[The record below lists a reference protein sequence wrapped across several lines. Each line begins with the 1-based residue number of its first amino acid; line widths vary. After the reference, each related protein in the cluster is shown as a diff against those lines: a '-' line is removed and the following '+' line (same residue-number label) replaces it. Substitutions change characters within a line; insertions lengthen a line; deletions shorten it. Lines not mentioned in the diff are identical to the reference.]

1 MEKYKFSAEY
11 EMKASPRM
19 LFSYFTTPAGLA
31 QWFADD
37 VSVDGG
43 KIFNFQWDNRPH
55 YAKIAAQRL
64 NRYVKFEFLDDNRTE
79 TTDPNYIEFKFDQN
93 ELTQS
98 SFVKITDY
106 SEIQDVDDL
115 QELWEN
121 LISSLRETVG
131 G

>member
-11 EMKASPRM
+11 EIKASPKM

-37 VSVDGG
+37 VSIDGG
-43 KIFNFQWDNRPH
+43 KIFNFQWDSQPH
-55 YAKIAAQRL
+55 YAKIATQRL
-64 NRYVKFEFLDDNRTE
+64 NRYVKFEFLNDDRSE
-79 TTDPNYIEFKFDQN
+79 TADPNYIEFKFDQN

-98 SFVKITDY
+98 SFLKVTDY
-106 SEIQDVDDL
+106 SEMGDAEDL
-115 QELWEN
+115 EELWQN
-121 LISSLRETVG
+121 LIVSLRETVG

>member
-11 EMKASPRM
+11 EMRASPRM

-79 TTDPNYIEFKFDQN
+79 TADPNYIEFKFDQN

-115 QELWEN
+115 EELWEN
-121 LISSLRETVG
+121 LITSLRETVG